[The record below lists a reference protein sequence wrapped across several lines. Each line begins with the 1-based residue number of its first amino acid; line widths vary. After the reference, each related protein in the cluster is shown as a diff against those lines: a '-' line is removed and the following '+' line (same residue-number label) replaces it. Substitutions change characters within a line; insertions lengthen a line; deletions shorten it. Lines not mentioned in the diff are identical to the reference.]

1 MRKKIIYSKEFVEK
15 FNEFKELFGKMSDVF
30 DELYIM
36 GRSHIHV
43 FDELVMISSH
53 FSKAMRWLGDAEEKI
68 KKEENNG

>member
-1 MRKKIIYSKEFVEK
+1 MRKKNIYSKEFVEK
-15 FNEFKELFGKMSDVF
+15 FNEFKESFKKTFDVF